1 MSEAELPAH
10 VVANR
15 AYWDEQAPHY
25 VANGEASWAT
35 DAPRWARSP
44 GDRSLTDRASTI
56 ASRPGSPRAA
66 WNRARPTRSTPAHPL
81 H

>member
-35 DAPRWARSP
+35 DAPRWGLWGIPEATTTYPWMSLEWARRWPSEEAWKARK
-44 GDRSLTDRASTI
+44 GDR
-56 ASRPGSPRAA
+56 
-66 WNRARPTRSTPAHPL
+66 
-81 H
+81 